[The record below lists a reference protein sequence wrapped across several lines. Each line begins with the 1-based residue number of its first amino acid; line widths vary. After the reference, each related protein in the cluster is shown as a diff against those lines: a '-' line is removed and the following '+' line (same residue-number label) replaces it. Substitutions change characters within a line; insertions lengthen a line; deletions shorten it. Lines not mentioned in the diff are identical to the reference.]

1 MSHTRI
7 VIKEEDGKF
16 ILRTERG
23 FVIGPRLITVDA
35 EKGKQLPGMQDKFDK
50 KIDADRA
57 ALAWNT
63 YLLYAWKK
71 RSKSKARSAD

>member
-1 MSHTRI
+1 MHTRI
-7 VIKEEDGKF
+7 VVKGEDGAFK
-16 ILRTERG
+16 LRTERG
-23 FVIGPRLITVDA
+23 FVIGPRLITVDPD
-35 EKGKQLPGMQDKFDK
+35 KGKQLPTMQDKFDK

-71 RSKSKARSAD
+71 RSKSKSRTAD